1 MRRVCCTNFT
11 SHQESFVFRL
21 EWDSKASISGG
32 RRSACSEAFRRDRRG
47 EPGGNGEDGEASLRT
62 RRTSQTLPVLIP
74 KTSALMQVYVLSEE
88 RLAGCVG
95 DCKLT
100 GIGLAAHPQPCPDK
114 SGTAVATGAKQS
126 LSTSCRNTCS
136 NSSLCSV
143 ILIRVASRSCACWLS
158 SNLQKRKYLQ
168 PLSCWS
174 IRVVLLEIMPPKFP
188 VHPFQTE
195 ALTTTVV
202 REVKSM

>member
-1 MRRVCCTNFT
+1 M
-11 SHQESFVFRL
+11 FRL

-143 ILIRVASRSCACWLS
+143 ILIRVALFVRVHAGCRAICRRANICNHFRAGLSACDYYRPCLPS
-158 SNLQKRKYLQ
+158 FPFTPFRRKL
-168 PLSCWS
+168 
-174 IRVVLLEIMPPKFP
+174 
-188 VHPFQTE
+188 
-195 ALTTTVV
+195 
-202 REVKSM
+202 